1 MDRNENFME
10 MACGENHTLMLTD
23 ALEVV
28 SCGSNTYGQL
38 GIGQFQEKPDNSN
51 MFKVLQPAGAPQQHA
66 LQFE

>member
-1 MDRNENFME
+1 ME

-51 MFKVLQPAGAPQQHA
+51 MFKVL
-66 LQFE
+66 